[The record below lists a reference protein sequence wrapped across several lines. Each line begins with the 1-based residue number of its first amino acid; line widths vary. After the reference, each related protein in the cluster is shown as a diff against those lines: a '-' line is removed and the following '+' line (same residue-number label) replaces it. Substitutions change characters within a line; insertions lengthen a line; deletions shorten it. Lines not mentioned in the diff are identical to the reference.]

1 MEWKMTYV
9 GDYRSVEK
17 DQILDA
23 VLVGPI
29 NRGTHKFCFQV
40 CVDVLLLYLTLYR
53 QMLPISQG
61 FQKSVSSDSL

>member
-9 GDYRSVEK
+9 GDYRSVDK

-40 CVDVLLLYLTLYR
+40 CYFVWY
-53 QMLPISQG
+53 ISNSR
-61 FQKSVSSDSL
+61 SVGKCT